1 MPAREKLGPL
11 GRVCVWGGRLKM
23 LFVTGICTTRFL
35 EGHRHAL
42 GPLCSLMA
50 ERTLTILCRTPG

>member
-11 GRVCVWGGRLKM
+11 GGGRGGRLKM
-23 LFVTGICTTRFL
+23 LFVTGICTTHFL